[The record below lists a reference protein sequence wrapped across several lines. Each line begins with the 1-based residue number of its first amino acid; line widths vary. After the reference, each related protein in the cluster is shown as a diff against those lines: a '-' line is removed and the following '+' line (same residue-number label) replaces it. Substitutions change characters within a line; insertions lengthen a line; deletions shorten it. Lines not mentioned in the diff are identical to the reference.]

1 MPAVPRQASLVSN
14 ACGPC
19 RAPWLQS
26 VPFFR
31 HASAGVFASHQVMRM
46 QETMALAMIMTN
58 APSAEVVATFKEA
71 YVRYSHLTNAGANKE
86 LVRYTT
92 RAMVLAAEYAKQQ
105 GLFSEANYAL
115 MKAHYQA
122 SLPMLC
128 HHHCVSH
135 STCGRSVIL

>member
-1 MPAVPRQASLVSN
+1 
-14 ACGPC
+14 
-19 RAPWLQS
+19 
-26 VPFFR
+26 
-31 HASAGVFASHQVMRM
+31 
-46 QETMALAMIMTN
+46 MALAMIMTN

-71 YVRYSHLTNAGANKE
+71 YGRYSHLTNAGANKE

-122 SLPMLC
+122 MSLPVLC
-128 HHHCVSH
+128 HQSCMLSA
-135 STCGRSVIL
+135 TCERSEAFHGAGR

>member
-1 MPAVPRQASLVSN
+1 
-14 ACGPC
+14 
-19 RAPWLQS
+19 
-26 VPFFR
+26 
-31 HASAGVFASHQVMRM
+31 M

-71 YVRYSHLTNAGANKE
+71 YGRYSHLTNAGANKE

-115 MKAHYQA
+115 MKAHYQV
-122 SLPMLC
+122 SLPVLC
-128 HHHCVSH
+128 HRPCIS
-135 STCGRSVIL
+135 STTCGGSARFHGAGR